1 MSESAVVPSRDPVV
15 NRVFDSWS
23 PPRNVESTV
32 VSTVLGTTHYCV
44 TILLS
49 ICSHGADLVIDS
61 FQGYLLG
68 TILDHSSLQGKL

>member
-1 MSESAVVPSRDPVV
+1 VPSRDPVLA

-32 VSTVLGTTHYCV
+32 VSAVLGTSHYCV
-44 TILLS
+44 TILLL

-61 FQGYLLG
+61 FQGHLLG
-68 TILDHSSLQGKL
+68 TVWDHSSLQGNF